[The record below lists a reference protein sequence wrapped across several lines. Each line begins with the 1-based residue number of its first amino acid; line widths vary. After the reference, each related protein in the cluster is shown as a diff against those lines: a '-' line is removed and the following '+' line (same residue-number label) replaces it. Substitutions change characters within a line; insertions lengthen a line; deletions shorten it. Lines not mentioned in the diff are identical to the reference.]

1 MSVHLAQKNTVN
13 SSNCVLYVGIL
24 PGGTNRL
31 PSPTRINSSVCP
43 SVCPSVR
50 ACRLGIEQKMAQAQ
64 QIRSI
69 IVNRESEILRKKYIS
84 ESNTVNNM
92 KLMILE

>member
-1 MSVHLAQKNTVN
+1 MGL
-13 SSNCVLYVGIL
+13 L
-24 PGGTNRL
+24 
-31 PSPTRINSSVCP
+31 SSVKRTINLEERVGYPAQPGLIRP
-43 SVCPSVR
+43 SVCPSVH
-50 ACRLGIEQKMAQAQ
+50 AYRLGIERKMAQAQ

-69 IVNRESEILRKKYIS
+69 IVNRESEILHKKVHLS